1 MTDLPMALKQY
12 LSRTSVFK
20 DNLRFLCQATLSTTY
35 SYNMFSVEEMIASRI
50 YFHLDFLV

>member
-35 SYNMFSVEEMIASRI
+35 SYIIFIVEEMIASRI